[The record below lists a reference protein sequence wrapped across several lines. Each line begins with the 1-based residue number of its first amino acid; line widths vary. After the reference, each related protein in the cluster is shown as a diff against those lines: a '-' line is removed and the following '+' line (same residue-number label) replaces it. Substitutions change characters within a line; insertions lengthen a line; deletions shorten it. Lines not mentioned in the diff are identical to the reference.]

1 MLQRCCTFAASKN
14 NNKKQSKILVM
25 STQKKYVAYYR
36 VSTQKQGQ
44 SGLGLEAQ
52 KATVQNYVKCSECI
66 VAEFVEVE
74 SGKKDSRNELDKAL
88 LFAKETGATLI
99 IAKLDRLSR
108 NVAFLFQLR
117 DSGVKFECCDLP
129 DLNTMSLG
137 IFATFAQYERE
148 KISQRTKD
156 ALKAKKEQ
164 GVKLG
169 SPKPIAATTIQ
180 KGLEVRQANA
190 KENKENKQATE
201 LALLYKE
208 KGFTL
213 REIATKLNDMNFKTR
228 RGQSFE
234 AMTVKRLIDRATT
247 N

>member
-1 MLQRCCTFAASKN
+1 MT
-14 NNKKQSKILVM
+14 
-25 STQKKYVAYYR
+25 TQKKFIAYYR

-52 KATVQNYVKCSECI
+52 KTTVQNYVKCSECI
-66 VAEFVEVE
+66 LAEFVEVE
-74 SGKKDSRNELDKAL
+74 SGKKDSRIELDKAL
-88 LFAKETGATLI
+88 NFAKETGATLI

-156 ALKAKKEQ
+156 ALAAKKARGEKV
-164 GVKLG
+164 GRADYYSEVGRAKA
-169 SPKPIAATTIQ
+169 I
-180 KGLEVRQANA
+180 EVRQANA
-190 KENKENKQATE
+190 QNNENTKRAENYAKMLRAQNMTLQAVCD
-201 LALLYKE
+201 
-208 KGFTL
+208 
-213 REIATKLNDMNFKTR
+213 RLNSEGFKTAK
-228 RGQSFE
+228 GKAYAPNQ
-234 AMTVKRLIDRATT
+234 VKRLIDRSATVT
-247 N
+247 A

>member
-1 MLQRCCTFAASKN
+1 MT
-14 NNKKQSKILVM
+14 
-25 STQKKYVAYYR
+25 TQKKFIAYYR

-52 KATVQNYVKCSECI
+52 KTTVQNYVKCSECI
-66 VAEFVEVE
+66 LAEFVEVE
-74 SGKKDSRNELDKAL
+74 SGKKDNRTELDKAL
-88 LFAKETGATLI
+88 NFAKETGATLI

-156 ALKAKKEQ
+156 ALAAKKARGEKV
-164 GVKLG
+164 GRADYYSEVGRAKA
-169 SPKPIAATTIQ
+169 I
-180 KGLEVRQANA
+180 EVRQANA
-190 KENKENKQATE
+190 QNNENTKRAENYAKMLRAQNMTLQAVCD
-201 LALLYKE
+201 
-208 KGFTL
+208 
-213 REIATKLNDMNFKTR
+213 RLNSEGFKTAK
-228 RGQSFE
+228 GKAYAPNQ
-234 AMTVKRLIDRATT
+234 VKRLIDRSATVT
-247 N
+247 A